1 MKYAFLFMILGWL
14 LSFQDTSM
22 VMRIFPKD
30 ERHVF
35 RALRMVKSFQYHLI
49 NHWIIMLSDVWVFL
63 ITSNSLGEAGK
74 LVDSYISDK
83 MLQLKE
89 QIATL
94 EKREERWVYNL
105 LSLVHYMLSQRD
117 SRITE
122 TLKIST
128 DTRLCLQT
136 EFQFSGG
143 HAVSFLVTRLV
154 IVYTI

>member
-1 MKYAFLFMILGWL
+1 
-14 LSFQDTSM
+14 M

-94 EKREERWVYNL
+94 EKREER
-105 LSLVHYMLSQRD
+105 
-117 SRITE
+117 
-122 TLKIST
+122 
-128 DTRLCLQT
+128 
-136 EFQFSGG
+136 
-143 HAVSFLVTRLV
+143 
-154 IVYTI
+154 